1 MAPKNGPKFK
11 NRGPKNKKNNTQ
23 AGITR
28 DGNELSPKL
37 FYDKLDH
44 INDLPKKWYFDR
56 QPIFTQK
63 TPQIPQKVIVFFIEN
78 WEKIGPAF

>member
-44 INDLPKKWYFDR
+44 INDLPKKWYFDH
-56 QPIFTQK
+56 QSIFTQK
-63 TPQIPQKVIVFFIEN
+63 TPKIPQKVIVFFIEN
-78 WEKIGPAF
+78 